1 MPPKKK
7 KIYKQ
12 QQISCNFR
20 KFHKNWNVFVALYF
34 CCLFFLAYKGPAL
47 RFFPLH
53 LFLAYIS
60 ARKSRMKMQF
70 SKAKQTLVDM
80 LPKRERGRS
89 RTGVEILINKPGNFG
104 NFRQLALGLP
114 PPLDKPQNQR
124 AKGSWN
130 FSCCHK
136 KLHMHGT
143 HPPCAPSLNPLS
155 TKSKAGQVRQTF
167 ALEKAQ
173 KRSQRRRKGKKNA
186 RDTGKVHQEFS
197 FFAVDF

>member
-1 MPPKKK
+1 
-7 KIYKQ
+7 
-12 QQISCNFR
+12 
-20 KFHKNWNVFVALYF
+20 
-34 CCLFFLAYKGPAL
+34 
-47 RFFPLH
+47 
-53 LFLAYIS
+53 
-60 ARKSRMKMQF
+60 MQF

-173 KRSQRRRKGKKNA
+173 KRSQRRRKGTKKKKKRKGYRKSTPRIFLFRCWLLGQSFPPNFSTA
-186 RDTGKVHQEFS
+186 PCVSLYQHWGKFNFTCPYAGDGSAPGGVALII
-197 FFAVDF
+197 FAQTFGIAKFNTLAGGVY